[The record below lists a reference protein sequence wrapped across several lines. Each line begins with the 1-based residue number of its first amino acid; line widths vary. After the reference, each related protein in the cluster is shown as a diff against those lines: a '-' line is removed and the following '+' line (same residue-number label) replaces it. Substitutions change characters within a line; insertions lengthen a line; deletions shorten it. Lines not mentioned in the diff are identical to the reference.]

1 MELDRQVR
9 WSGVGWGEVSPGGD
23 VGVEL
28 RGKGASGSGPG
39 SFRSNKGEWR
49 AQEKDRDRRA
59 GHC

>member
-1 MELDRQVR
+1 M
-9 WSGVGWGEVSPGGD
+9 GWGEVSPGGD

-28 RGKGASGSGPG
+28 RGEEGASGSGPG
-39 SFRSNKGEWR
+39 GFRSNKGEWQ